1 MNGLEA
7 IEILARENNID
18 LILLDINMPVMNGV
32 QFMEKIK
39 NDKTCKSIPIIV
51 ISTEGKEEDTLRAL
65 KLGAW
70 GYVIKPFKPEV
81 LHDLIE
87 KVMAKMK
94 ATPTEDALF
103 GKGYIRKDG
112 RKVHKMY
119 LFEVK
124 KPEETKGAWDYYKLA
139 REIPGEEAFRPMD
152 QGGCPL
158 VK

>member
-1 MNGLEA
+1 MSRRKAVCATGRSAHSSDSLALPPDSKMPTMVHAGVYSAVMHYLNA
-7 IEILARENNID
+7 IKATGTD
-18 LILLDINMPVMNGV
+18 D
-32 QFMEKIK
+32 
-39 NDKTCKSIPIIV
+39 
-51 ISTEGKEEDTLRAL
+51 A
-65 KLGAW
+65 
-70 GYVIKPFKPEV
+70 
-81 LHDLIE
+81 E